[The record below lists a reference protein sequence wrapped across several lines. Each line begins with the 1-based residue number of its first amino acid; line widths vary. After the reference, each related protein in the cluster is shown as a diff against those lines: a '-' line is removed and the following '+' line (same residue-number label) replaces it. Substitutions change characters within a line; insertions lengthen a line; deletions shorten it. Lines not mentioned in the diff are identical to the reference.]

1 MWDDETAARKTEE
14 AYSGCKLVA
23 IWAGLLAIC
32 ALVWTVI
39 VAVTL

>member
-23 IWAGLLAIC
+23 IWAGLLVIC
-32 ALVWTVI
+32 ALVWA
-39 VAVTL
+39 AVTAVFA